1 MTPAPQPPPGGP
13 QLLRIRPRHP
23 ATHDVLATA
32 DPASSGRIRLQRLPQ
47 PGRMLRRQINLIG
60 DAIQPKPD
68 RLSTLS
74 DLLTVQVINQH
85 NQLTRRH
92 RTSPLLV
99 GWAVAAAGGNRA
111 SGRCVRSVVRRR
123 RPACPGDPSVDG
135 SLLVLAAPVGAV
147 AASSLVR
154 AGWKVRP
161 VVMGIAVVQ
170 VFQEGLWWLSGCV
183 AGLLALTYLVPW
195 WRRRWAAAAV
205 TVFDEAV
212 LAVGRRDDLSR
223 WLRQVDPVR
232 NRDRITA
239 LENPQL
245 GPRSRA

>member
-1 MTPAPQPPPGGP
+1 MCGQLSAGVGRRAPA
-13 QLLRIRPRHP
+13 IR
-23 ATHDVLATA
+23 AW
-32 DPASSGRIRLQRLPQ
+32 
-47 PGRMLRRQINLIG
+47 
-60 DAIQPKPD
+60 
-68 RLSTLS
+68 
-74 DLLTVQVINQH
+74 TV
-85 NQLTRRH
+85 
-92 RTSPLLV
+92 P
-99 GWAVAAAGGNRA
+99 
-111 SGRCVRSVVRRR
+111 
-123 RPACPGDPSVDG
+123 
-135 SLLVLAAPVGAV
+135 LLVLASPVGAV

-195 WRRRWAAAAV
+195 WRRRWAAASV

-232 NRDRITA
+232 HRDRITA